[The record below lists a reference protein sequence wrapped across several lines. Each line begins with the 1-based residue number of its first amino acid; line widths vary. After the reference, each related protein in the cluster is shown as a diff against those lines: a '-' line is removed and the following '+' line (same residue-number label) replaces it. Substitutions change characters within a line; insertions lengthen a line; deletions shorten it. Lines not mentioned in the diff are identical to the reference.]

1 MPGGSVRW
9 LPLPLLAQGGPR
21 WRRRFHRLGTDPRWG
36 LGIRSQSR
44 SGRQQRTD
52 TTLTRCWPVAIT
64 PWASRHPATTHSQVS
79 SGESSRSSRHHR
91 SALPVRRTYL
101 RAGVRSAAAIRGRL
115 PRALPRVRRRSCGV
129 QPGVGRDDVRR
140 SGHLLLRPG
149 HEQMRGLRAAQSG
162 TEPVHERM
170 PAVRRALRGAD
181 RVTPGDGAAQRDPGD
196 EPGLPSQAPRS
207 RSAMAHPIDLPT

>member
-1 MPGGSVRW
+1 MPPASMARCPWPKADRSPVCARGRRDS
-9 LPLPLLAQGGPR
+9 
-21 WRRRFHRLGTDPRWG
+21 WRQPIASAPPSASCSDHTGY
-36 LGIRSQSR
+36 S
-44 SGRQQRTD
+44 
-52 TTLTRCWPVAIT
+52 TLTCRRPVAIT
-64 PWASRHPATTHSQVS
+64 ALGIPSPRSRATPGS
-79 SGESSRSSRHHR
+79 SGESSRPSRHHR
-91 SALPVRRTYL
+91 PALRVRRTYI
-101 RAGVRSAAAIRGRL
+101 RTGVQPAAAIRRRL
-115 PRALPRVRRRSCGV
+115 SRAMPRVRRGSHGL

-149 HEQMRGLRAAQSG
+149 HEQMRGLWAAQSG